1 MWLKLG
7 EEELLNLD
15 YCSSVRKEGSLSIEL
30 RYMDSSRNRAVRFE
44 DEVSRN
50 TAFERIVKNLVRM
63 QKAME

>member
-7 EEELLNLD
+7 EEELLNLQH
-15 YCSSVRKEGSLSIEL
+15 CNSIRKEGELTIEL
-30 RYMDSSRNRAVRFE
+30 RYTDQTHNRIVHFDEETSR
-44 DEVSRN
+44 D